1 MEFFLKKKIDNQ
13 VTDVQLLSFQQRVEK
28 STALKQKYPHCVP
41 VIMNK
46 SKNIVQDNIQTKYLV
61 PKNVEMSYLLT
72 SIRKRLN
79 LEPNKALFL
88 FVQKGDNYFLMTPS
102 TLVGEVYN
110 SNASE
115 DGFLYIVYTL
125 ENTFG

>member
-1 MEFFLKKKIDNQ
+1 MDYFKKIKSD
-13 VTDVQLLSFQQRVEK
+13 TTEIQLMSFQERVEK
-28 STALKQKYPHCVP
+28 STALKEKYPHCVP

-72 SIRKRLN
+72 SIRKRLK

-88 FVQKGDNYFLMTPS
+88 FIQKGGNCFLMTPS

-110 SNASE
+110 SHASE
-115 DGFLYIVYTL
+115 DGFVYLVYTL

>member
-1 MEFFLKKKIDNQ
+1 MDYFKKIKSDI
-13 VTDVQLLSFQQRVEK
+13 TDVQLMSFQERVEK
-28 STALKQKYPHCVP
+28 STALKEKYPHCVP

-61 PKNVEMSYLLT
+61 PKNVEMSYLLA
-72 SIRKRLN
+72 SIRKRLK
-79 LEPNKALFL
+79 LEPSKALFL
-88 FVQKGDNYFLMTPS
+88 FIQKDNNSFLMTPS

-110 SNASE
+110 LHASE
-115 DGFLYIVYTL
+115 DGFVYLVYTL